1 MRLESDCS
9 EPEILDVIW
18 DDKTEVTTGT
28 MDQNRQPGSDATR
41 WIAEWSHLPLRGR
54 ILLATYM
61 VIGAFGGLFGSHT
74 VLTEFPR
81 SWVAWAVS
89 LVILEPV
96 GLACAL
102 GLIVLAFPHS
112 AVTGWFTS
120 TLKRAKTASIIVG
133 LIFAS
138 AFLGSVVF
146 LLYELWKM

>member
-9 EPEILDVIW
+9 EPEILDVVW

-112 AVTGWFTS
+112 AVTGWFNQHPKACENRFHNRWIDFCVRFS
-120 TLKRAKTASIIVG
+120 WQCRVP
-133 LIFAS
+133 
-138 AFLGSVVF
+138 VV
-146 LLYELWKM
+146 